1 MARPELWIGC
11 VAAGFCGTAA
21 TQAAEVVSPDL
32 ELLEYLGSWQGS
44 DEEWLAVIDWRGDD
58 QAQTDRQRRAAPPVD
73 GAEENDDDADRKSV
87 V

>member
-11 VAAGFCGTAA
+11 LAAGFCGAAA
-21 TQAAEVVSPDL
+21 TRADEVVFPDL

-58 QAQTDRQRRAAPPVD
+58 PSQTEQPRRAVPPVD
-73 GAEENDDDADRKSV
+73 GAEENDDDAHRD
-87 V
+87 